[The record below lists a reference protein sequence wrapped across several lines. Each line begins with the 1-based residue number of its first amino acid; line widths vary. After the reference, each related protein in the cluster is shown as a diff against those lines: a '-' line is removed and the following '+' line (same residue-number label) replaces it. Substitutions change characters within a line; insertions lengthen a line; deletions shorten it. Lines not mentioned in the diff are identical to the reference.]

1 MNVWNE
7 NYFFWMPTK
16 KMSLVFHD
24 VSIWTS
30 IKQREIKF
38 SLQGKKIDECTGMD
52 VRLSILNKI
61 IYNKRTWFITWKH
74 FKNIH
79 FTGQA
84 FSLPTLSIRRR
95 GGRKIKH
102 NKSQG
107 HTVKKKKGKNHV
119 EENAREKKRN
129 SLRF

>member
-1 MNVWNE
+1 MKWKL
-7 NYFFWMPTK
+7 FFWMPTK

-95 GGRKIKH
+95 GGRKKNNITNHKAI
-102 NKSQG
+102 QL
-107 HTVKKKKGKNHV
+107 KKKGKKSC
-119 EENAREKKRN
+119 RGKCKGKEKFIKILN
-129 SLRF
+129 